1 MSEGKIYEAIAA
13 VMADV
18 GAVGKN
24 ASNDFDHYK
33 YRGIDAVMNAMHP
46 AMTRH
51 NVFVTPEVLEQ
62 SRENR
67 TSKKGDPMI
76 YSISKVRYTFYTTD
90 GSFVTATVV
99 GEGMDRGDKSMN
111 KAMSA
116 AFKYALFQVFCI
128 PTEEMVDSE
137 KDSPEPVSEPDHSN
151 EKCSEIEL
159 ATLEAM
165 AKKAFRVDD
174 ISKIFPTWPDLT
186 KAQYVAAVEAI
197 KEKTSGNKSKDN
209 TANTSVSQ

>member
-1 MSEGKIYEAIAA
+1 MITITGLQEANAA
-13 VMADV
+13 IKGMAI
-18 GAVGKN
+18 
-24 ASNDFDHYK
+24 
-33 YRGIDAVMNAMHP
+33 R
-46 AMTRH
+46 
-51 NVFVTPEVLEQ
+51 
-62 SRENR
+62 
-67 TSKKGDPMI
+67 
-76 YSISKVRYTFYTTD
+76 
-90 GSFVTATVV
+90 
-99 GEGMDRGDKSMN
+99 N
-111 KAMSA
+111 K
-116 AFKYALFQVFCI
+116 KYALVAERVQAFRKLCPDGLI
-128 PTEEMVDSE
+128 TTEILSMDGGVVTMKSSIYDEAGKLLATGLAQEKENSTNINKTSYVENCETSAVGRALAMLGIGSE
-137 KDSPEPVSEPDHSN
+137 CSMASAEEVVNAQMNQAQAQEPDHSN